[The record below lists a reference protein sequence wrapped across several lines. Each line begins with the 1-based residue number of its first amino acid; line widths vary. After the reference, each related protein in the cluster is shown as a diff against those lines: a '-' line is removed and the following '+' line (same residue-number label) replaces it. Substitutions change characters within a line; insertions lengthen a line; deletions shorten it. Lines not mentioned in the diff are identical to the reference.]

1 MIITITKHYIIQR
14 GSKTGCG
21 LIYQMECEQVASSSF
36 VFFFCIQFC
45 FKVHAMLVDFF
56 LSICCCFYFDWIFS
70 HVFLRI
76 FIFIPFARWRS
87 IPCDWWLVLVCCFCC
102 FTFFYKYLWNNKM
115 HIDLMENDIQN
126 KSPAAWTI

>member
-56 LSICCCFYFDWIFS
+56 YLFVVVFISIGFFRTFFS
-70 HVFLRI
+70 VFLFSFHLLDDAPFRVI
-76 FIFIPFARWRS
+76 GDWFWCVAFIVSLF
-87 IPCDWWLVLVCCFCC
+87 L
-102 FTFFYKYLWNNKM
+102 
-115 HIDLMENDIQN
+115 
-126 KSPAAWTI
+126 